1 MHIKLLPE
9 DTCNIIVFESWVI
22 YSHFDVSFADCIIRN
37 IELVPTAWHAAQT
50 RDTQV
55 CI

>member
-1 MHIKLLPE
+1 MHVKLQPE
-9 DTCNIIVFESWVI
+9 DTCNIVFESWVI
-22 YSHFDVSFADCIIRN
+22 YSHFDVSFAGCIRN